1 MGFLSL
7 LTYLIFE
14 LTNEKCLYL
23 PDSTLCL
30 EYVYTMGQ
38 LTQSRRHAFLHIV
51 LVVLCVLGL
60 FEISSNAACL

>member
-1 MGFLSL
+1 MGFISL

-30 EYVYTMGQ
+30 EYVYIMGQ
-38 LTQSRRHAFLHIV
+38 LIQSRRHAFLHIV
-51 LVVLCVLGL
+51 LVLCALGL
-60 FEISSNAACL
+60 FEISSSAACL